1 MILLLKRLFIKDYQN
16 TSDPTVRIRY
26 GIAAGIFGVLTN
38 VVLFLFK
45 LFVGLMSHSITV
57 IADAVNNL
65 SDACSSVLTMI
76 GFKLSSRPA
85 DKDHPYGHARYEE
98 ITALIVALLV
108 LCVGVLFAKSSIDK
122 IITPTELEISVVTYI
137 VLVAAVAVKLWQYFT
152 YLDFSK
158 AIDSDA
164 LKADAVDSRNDIIT
178 TSSVILSMAVMQI
191 FRINLDGWFG
201 LIISVFVIISAI
213 RTLSEVISPMLGEH
227 PDEKLV
233 ESIYSLVRGRENV
246 VGYHDLIIHSY
257 GAGKCYASLH
267 IEVDASKD
275 IFLLH
280 DMIDTIE
287 REAHEELGILL
298 TIHMDPV
305 DMKDPLRAKL
315 HDITIEALEDEFGS
329 DLGIHDFRIV
339 AGPTHTNILFD
350 IVEPFG
356 EHYDLTR
363 IETLLTEKYL
373 EAHDPTTYYFVIN
386 VDKKMD

>member
-1 MILLLKRLFIKDYQN
+1 MLKKLFIKDYQN
-16 TSDPTVRIRY
+16 TSDPSVRLRY
-26 GIAAGIFGVLTN
+26 GLTAGIFGVVTN
-38 VVLFLFK
+38 VILFLFK
-45 LFVGLMSHSITV
+45 LLVGLMSHSITV

-65 SDACSSVLTMI
+65 SDAASSIFTMV

-108 LCVGVLFAKSSIDK
+108 LCVGVLFTKSSIDK
-122 IITPTELEISVVTYI
+122 IITPTDLEISVVTYI
-137 VLVAAVAVKLWQYFT
+137 VLIAAIAVKLWQYFI

-164 LKADAVDSRNDIIT
+164 LKADAADSRNDVIT

-191 FRINLDGWFG
+191 FKINLDGWFG
-201 LIISVFVIISAI
+201 LLISVFMIISAV
-213 RTLSEVISPMLGEH
+213 RTLSEVISPMLGKH

-246 VGYHDLIIHSY
+246 VGYHDLIVHSY

-267 IEVDASKD
+267 VEVDASQD

-287 REAHEELGILL
+287 REAMEKLGILL

-305 DMKDPLRAKL
+305 DMKDPHRNKL
-315 HDITIEALEDEFGS
+315 YDITVEALRSEFGS

-356 EHYDLTR
+356 EHYDITR

-373 EAHDPTTYYFVIN
+373 EAHDPTQYYFVIN